1 MDFKEIVNPII
12 LLFVSECFKSY
23 FMLFQAEG
31 NCAHVCVCL
40 KLGNVTRAW
49 RSAMIYNSCDKTTHT
64 SSFVF
69 YHSSTDNTSASKSS
83 GHGDYDS
90 KNQTDTLQRCL
101 QSRSDV
107 QCSVFVFSSI
117 FIWGGFKAWFFIH
130 FTFLFR
136 SDSSSVFVNF
146 IYCSIFI
153 FKFWDLWN
161 FRVHLKH
168 LSFLRCESLHSA
180 DIAAKKPASLS
191 IQLLSFLTS
200 LIVPLL

>member
-1 MDFKEIVNPII
+1 MLPEHDAVQWFTTAVMKQLTPQVLSFITQAQIIRLLVNHQGTEITTA
-12 LLFVSECFKSY
+12 K
-23 FMLFQAEG
+23 
-31 NCAHVCVCL
+31 
-40 KLGNVTRAW
+40 TRLTHCN
-49 RSAMIYNSCDKTTHT
+49 NS
-64 SSFVF
+64 
-69 YHSSTDNTSASKSS
+69 
-83 GHGDYDS
+83 
-90 KNQTDTLQRCL
+90 QRCL

-117 FIWGGFKAWFFIH
+117 FIWGSFKAWFFLYISH
-130 FTFLFR
+130 FYFGVIPVQF
-136 SDSSSVFVNF
+136 FVNF